1 MYVWYWRLN
10 PGKHFTTKLHFTC
23 LQTTPFLRQG
33 LTKYSASLGLTSIGR
48 LLTQPQTGLQ
58 ACTTNPSK
66 NSIFVISKPKPFTY
80 LRQPAVL
87 VSTDSHSIC
96 RGLQS
101 SLGSLSQPECGMI
114 TSSVKACNAWST
126 ISILIESWDER
137 FHRVPGRDKSE
148 SSLAPKTSVSE
159 EYQRKPYFIPS
170 LLFSMITD
178 MFYYR
183 VYMTPC
189 SVSQASFCLWPTV
202 RYILFCNSIQT
213 HSHEIKLYKTVFTI
227 IYAQQ
232 STPVSLPQQPGHFG
246 PHNSLLWEV
255 ILSIVG
261 CLSVDQYP

>member
-1 MYVWYWRLN
+1 MCDIEDWTQASTLPLSYTWPASRL
-10 PGKHFTTKLHFTC
+10 L
-23 LQTTPFLRQG
+23 TPFLRQG

-148 SSLAPKTSVSE
+148 SSSTQDKCVWRGSE
-159 EYQRKPYFIPS
+159 RALFYSFFIVLNDHRYVLLQS
-170 LLFSMITD
+170 LYDSM
-178 MFYYR
+178 
-183 VYMTPC
+183 
-189 SVSQASFCLWPTV
+189 
-202 RYILFCNSIQT
+202 
-213 HSHEIKLYKTVFTI
+213 
-227 IYAQQ
+227 
-232 STPVSLPQQPGHFG
+232 
-246 PHNSLLWEV
+246 
-255 ILSIVG
+255 
-261 CLSVDQYP
+261 